1 MNTTALARP
10 AASATSALL
19 KISGL
24 RLLLPQKE
32 IRALETADSVEK
44 TDALPHSV
52 GWLQHSQQRWP
63 VYCLSQNLTLLDA
76 VPAERRACV
85 LLGAGT
91 GFAGI
96 LCDDVSIS
104 QSSQSQPLELPPAM
118 RLPQTPVLGLIASGD
133 EGIVCITSAEQ
144 LIAHVTLLAGM

>member
-24 RLLLPQKE
+24 RLQLPQKE
-32 IRALETADSVEK
+32 ISALETADSVVK
-44 TDALPHSV
+44 QDVQPHSI
-52 GWLQHSQQRWP
+52 GWLQHARQRWP
-63 VYCLSQNLTLLDA
+63 VYCLSQNLTLFDT

-85 LLGAGT
+85 LLGAGNS
-91 GFAGI
+91 FVGI

-104 QSSQSQPLELPPAM
+104 QPSQNQPHELPPAM
-118 RLPQTPVLGLIASGD
+118 RLAQTPVLGLVATGD
-133 EGIVCITSAEQ
+133 EGIACITSAEQ
-144 LIAHVTLLAGM
+144 LIAHVTRLAGM